1 MHLFKYTNLF
11 DLVVNT
17 YVTQLYHLKRK
28 RTAKTVFS
36 TCLVIGP
43 SRDRFAID
51 WFEMSG
57 RRDVVKNFETG
68 GLVQIEQ
75 YSKQQVSEFL
85 LAHLLF
91 VRGITGNQWKSV
103 MV

>member
-1 MHLFKYTNLF
+1 MAGGFLAGAFHERS
-11 DLVVNT
+11 
-17 YVTQLYHLKRK
+17 HC
-28 RTAKTVFS
+28 TAKTAFS